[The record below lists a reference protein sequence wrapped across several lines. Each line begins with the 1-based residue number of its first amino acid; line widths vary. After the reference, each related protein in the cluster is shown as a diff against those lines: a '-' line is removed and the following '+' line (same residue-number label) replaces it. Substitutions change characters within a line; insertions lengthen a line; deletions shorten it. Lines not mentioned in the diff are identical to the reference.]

1 MQCLLPWLI
10 DLVMRAGHWSYA
22 VIFAAAAL
30 ESAAFL
36 GLFVPGAALV
46 LVSGFLS
53 AQGVLHLDVLLLV
66 VALGAAVGDSIGYEL
81 GRHLGR
87 PWPVR

>member
-1 MQCLLPWLI
+1 MQALLQWLI

-36 GLFVPGAALV
+36 GLFVPGEALV

-53 AQGVLHLDVLLLV
+53 AQGSWTSMCVSAEPIEQQRTH
-66 VALGAAVGDSIGYEL
+66 
-81 GRHLGR
+81 
-87 PWPVR
+87 P